1 MKFPTAKI
9 ARCDTP
15 LLFSGGRRSQNEKRG
30 GRRHAAKARALH
42 SELTLQDQA
51 LLLHERVEVL
61 RRRRRAE
68 LREINALDLRV
79 AVKQH
84 EVWIVAGHVL
94 YREILVRVR
103 ASGLLDPRLDIR
115 VLVEFSS
122 STALDFAAHDSC
134 AGLGSGGDGER

>member
-1 MKFPTAKI
+1 M
-9 ARCDTP
+9 
-15 LLFSGGRRSQNEKRG
+15 
-30 GRRHAAKARALH
+30 
-42 SELTLQDQA
+42 
-51 LLLHERVEVL
+51 L

-68 LREINALDLRV
+68 LREINALNLSV
-79 AVKQH
+79 AVKEH
-84 EVWIVAGHVL
+84 EVWVVAGHVP

-122 STALDFAAHDSC
+122 STALDLATHSGC

>member
-1 MKFPTAKI
+1 M
-9 ARCDTP
+9 
-15 LLFSGGRRSQNEKRG
+15 
-30 GRRHAAKARALH
+30 
-42 SELTLQDQA
+42 
-51 LLLHERVEVL
+51 L